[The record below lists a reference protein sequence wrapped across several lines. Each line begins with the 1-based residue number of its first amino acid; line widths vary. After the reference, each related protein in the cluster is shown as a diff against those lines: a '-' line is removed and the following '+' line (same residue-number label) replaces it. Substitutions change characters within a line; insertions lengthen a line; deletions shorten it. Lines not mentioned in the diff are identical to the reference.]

1 MLGPHVSST
10 ITLSNFGGVW
20 STVVPAV
27 VILGVLDIVLGVIAV
42 RVLTRTLQPLRLP
55 LGYLLAV
62 LFRVSRLEPR
72 FSPEDGNRT
81 ELPDRTG

>member
-42 RVLTRTLQPLRLP
+42 RVLTRTLQP
-55 LGYLLAV
+55 
-62 LFRVSRLEPR
+62 
-72 FSPEDGNRT
+72 
-81 ELPDRTG
+81 